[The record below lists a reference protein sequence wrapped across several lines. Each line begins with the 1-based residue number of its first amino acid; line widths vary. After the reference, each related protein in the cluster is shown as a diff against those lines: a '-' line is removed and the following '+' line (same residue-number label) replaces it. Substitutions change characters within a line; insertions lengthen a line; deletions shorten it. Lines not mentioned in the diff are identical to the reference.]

1 MANNLNFTFTGK
13 DKTQQAFQSLN
24 RNLSKVQKGFDKLK
38 GSIVPLI
45 GTVGIGAMTKSIM
58 ASTDALGKAS
68 VRLGVAS
75 ERLQTL
81 RFAAE
86 QSGLQVSTFDM
97 ALQRFTRRTAE
108 ASNGTGEAKD
118 ALKQLGIQL
127 KDGSGNLRSNT
138 DLLMDV
144 ADALKKVES
153 PSERV
158 RIAFKL
164 FDSEGVKMVNMLK
177 DGSVNIKELERQ
189 FREAGG
195 TISNKFT
202 DNVQDVND
210 KLNVLSKVL
219 TGNLSKSLSGVV
231 AQFAE
236 SETSLGFIKT
246 LSVGIGRVLNYML
259 MGFQVLGT
267 EIKFIINQLSVGMV
281 GSFDVLK
288 KEFALFI
295 ESINFVSG
303 DTKKAQE
310 GLLEAERDLSMAV
323 AKGMNERNRS
333 LDKIKK
339 GYEEGVKALDEE
351 AGLIKES
358 NTELNKKDQIIKKT
372 VKPVGRLKDL
382 EEDTLDI
389 YEKEAEEYGELLAQ
403 KKQNFRITKESN
415 DLFGKQLDEQMKK
428 QGSTTKSLGQ
438 ALFGNS
444 KELQRFVGHS
454 KHAHMIFDNIHI
466 TVDKISGAFTGIKF
480 DLKGFA
486 LDFLMKTKL
495 VQKGAEMVF
504 GFIDNAV
511 DSLIPG
517 LEDSADEAN
526 RLAEIA
532 KEIDAEIQSMTTS
545 IDDFALD
552 IMHANDEMKAL
563 AEIEKTYQERVK
575 KANELDAEHLKYY
588 AQIEKDLGILAYR
601 VGVLRSATQAFA
613 SSAQQFLDAV
623 ATEGFTDIQKR
634 FFAMVTGFERGTQK
648 AFGDIIEQADAIIA
662 ETPLAPEQMKK
673 AFEEIKVS
681 MQRRIAGQF
690 GDGFQSIESII
701 AKYGLKEEDTPIKGL
716 LDYFRK
722 IIAMGGV
729 GSQTGEVFRRET
741 MKYIGVIEAG
751 IKGMDAKIAGYNE
764 AVKAK
769 AEAEAKMPEA
779 LKGLVIMLKDVM
791 ETEFQSGA
799 TKEQLKLDVDALEET
814 FKGLGIGIEELKTF
828 IDSLVKIEQPSGAM
842 GGLVK
847 KYPYGGKIY
856 GPSHGAGGV
865 NANLE
870 GGEFVMSRS
879 AVKKYGSQ
887 FMSSVNNGSMGSNVV
902 VNIYDG
908 TGQKISEFESGLRV
922 EINQRANRYNEF
934 PALSY

>member
-1 MANNLNFTFTGK
+1 VANNLNFTFTGK

-144 ADALKKVES
+144 ADALQKVES

-310 GLLEAERDLSMAV
+310 ELLEAERDLSMAV

-358 NTELNKKDQIIKKT
+358 NTELNKKDQIIKKI

-662 ETPLAPEQMKK
+662 ETPLNPEKMVE
-673 AFEEIKVS
+673 AFKELQTS
-681 MQRRIAGQF
+681 MQRRVAGDF
-690 GDGFQSIESII
+690 GAGFQSLESILDKFGI
-701 AKYGLKEEDTPIKGL
+701 TKEDTPIAGL
-716 LDYFRK
+716 LNEMQEF
-722 IIAMGGV
+722 IAKGGA
-729 GSQTGEVFRRET
+729 GTHTAEVLRRMT
-741 MKYIGVIEAG
+741 IKYLGVIESG
-751 IKGMDAKIAGYNE
+751 ITAMDAKIAGYNE

>member
-144 ADALKKVES
+144 ADALQKVES

-310 GLLEAERDLSMAV
+310 ELLEAERDLSMAV

-358 NTELNKKDQIIKKT
+358 NTELNKKDQIIKKI

-662 ETPLAPEQMKK
+662 ETPLNPEKMVE
-673 AFEEIKVS
+673 AFKELQTS
-681 MQRRIAGQF
+681 MQRRVAGDF
-690 GDGFQSIESII
+690 GAGFQSLESILDKFGI
-701 AKYGLKEEDTPIKGL
+701 TKEDTPIAGL
-716 LDYFRK
+716 LNEMQEF
-722 IIAMGGV
+722 IAKGGA
-729 GSQTGEVFRRET
+729 GTHTAEVLRRMT
-741 MKYIGVIEAG
+741 IKYLGVIESG
-751 IKGMDAKIAGYNE
+751 ITAMDAKIAGYNE

>member
-144 ADALKKVES
+144 ADALQKVES

-202 DNVQDVND
+202 NNVQDVND

-219 TGNLSKSLSGVV
+219 TGNFSKSLSGVV

-236 SETSLGFIKT
+236 TETSLGFIKT
-246 LSVGIGRVLNYML
+246 LSVGIGRVLNFML

-267 EIKFIINQLSVGMV
+267 EIKFIINQLSVGMA

-288 KEFALFI
+288 KQFALFI

-310 GLLEAERDLSMAV
+310 QLLKAERDLSMAV

-372 VKPVGRLKDL
+372 VKPVGRLRDL

-389 YEKEAEEYGELLAQ
+389 YEKEVEEYGELLAQ
-403 KKQNFRITKESN
+403 KQKNFRITKESN

-495 VQKGAEMVF
+495 VQKGAKMVF
-504 GFIDNAV
+504 GFIDKAV

-526 RLAEIA
+526 RLAQIA

-552 IMHANDEMKAL
+552 IKNANDEMKTL
-563 AEIEKTYQERVK
+563 AEIEKTFQERVA
-575 KANELDAEHLKYY
+575 KANKLDAEHLKYY

-662 ETPLAPEQMKK
+662 ETPLNPEKMVE
-673 AFEEIKVS
+673 AFKEIQKS
-681 MQRRIAGQF
+681 MQMRVAGDF
-690 GDGFQSIESII
+690 GPEFQTIQSILDKFGIT
-701 AKYGLKEEDTPIKGL
+701 KEDTPIAGLMNEIQTFLAKGG
-716 LDYFRK
+716 
-722 IIAMGGV
+722 AGQ
-729 GSQTGEVFRRET
+729 QTPEVIRRMTEN
-741 MKYIGVIEAG
+741 YIGVIDKG
-751 IKGMDAKIAGYNE
+751 ITAMDAKIAGFNE

-769 AEAEAKMPEA
+769 AEAEAKLPEA

-887 FMSSVNNGSMGSNVV
+887 FMSSVNNGSMGQNVV